1 MLDMTFGEYF
11 ENPHEAR
18 VARDAL
24 ERYSGS
30 APEEFGDYIL
40 LTNFSGYV
48 KEFSEISGQPIKEGG
63 VMLSCHWPEKNISI
77 LDFKVGSPA
86 AALAIDLLAFTD
98 PKACLMLGMC
108 GGLRRKYTI
117 GDYLL
122 PVAAIR
128 GEGTSD
134 FYFPPE
140 VPALS
145 NFVIQKALS
154 EMLDGKD
161 RVYHIG
167 IVHSTNIRFWEF
179 NEEFRN
185 KLISNKVQGIEME
198 CATLFSAGYK
208 RHVYCGALLLV
219 SDLPLNK
226 DGIKTKEISE
236 KIEPM
241 RRSHVLDGIEAME
254 YLQSEGIQQKD

>member
-1 MLDMTFGEYF
+1 MELDPEYMAD
-11 ENPHEAR
+11 PLEAK

-30 APEEFGDYIL
+30 APEEFGEYVL
-40 LTNFSGYV
+40 LTNFSNYV
-48 KEFSEISGQPIKEGG
+48 KEFSEISGQPVREGG

-98 PKACLMLGMC
+98 IKGCLMLGMC
-108 GGLRRKYTI
+108 GGLRRKYNI

-140 VPALS
+140 VPALT
-145 NFVIQKALS
+145 NFVIQRALS
-154 EMLDGKD
+154 EILDREK

-179 NEEFRN
+179 NDEFRR
-185 KLISNKVQGIEME
+185 KLIENKVQGIEME

-208 RHVYCGALLLV
+208 RHVYVGALLLI
-219 SDLPLNK
+219 SDLPLKK
-226 DGIKTKEISE
+226 DGIKTKEISA
-236 KIEPM
+236 KIKPLT
-241 RRSHVLDGIEAME
+241 RSHVLDGIAVME
-254 YLQSEGIQQKD
+254 YLQSENIHQKD

>member
-1 MLDMTFGEYF
+1 MNKTYEED
-11 ENPHEAR
+11 PHEAK

-30 APEEFGDYIL
+30 SPDEFCDFVL
-40 LTNFSGYV
+40 LTNFSNYV
-48 KEFSEISGQPIKEGG
+48 IEFSKISGQPLKQGG
-63 VMLSCHWPEKNISI
+63 VMLCCHWPEKNMSI

-86 AALAIDLLAFTD
+86 AALVIDLLSFTK
-98 PKACLMLGMC
+98 PRACLMLGMC
-108 GGLRRKYTI
+108 GGLRRKYKI

-145 NFVIQKALS
+145 NFIIQKALS
-154 EMLDGKD
+154 DILDRKK
-161 RVYHIG
+161 RTYHIG

-179 NEEFRN
+179 SDEFRQT
-185 KLISNKVQGIEME
+185 LICNRVQGIEME

-208 RHVYCGALLLV
+208 RHVYVGALLLI

-236 KIEPM
+236 KIKPM
-241 RRSHVLDGIEAME
+241 TRSHVLDGIEAMK
-254 YLQSEGIQQKD
+254 YLQSEDIHQKD

>member
-1 MLDMTFGEYF
+1 MSKLDNEYVPD
-11 ENPHEAR
+11 PHEAK
-18 VARDAL
+18 VAKDAL

-30 APEEFGDYIL
+30 KPDEFCDFIL
-40 LTNFSGYV
+40 LTNFSNYV
-48 KEFSEISGQPIKEGG
+48 KEFSDISGQPIHEGG
-63 VMLSCHWPEKNISI
+63 VMLSCHWPEKNVSI

-86 AALAIDLLAFTD
+86 AALAIDLLSFTR
-98 PKACLMLGMC
+98 PRALLMLGMC
-108 GGLRRKYTI
+108 GGLRRKYQI

-134 FYFPPE
+134 FYFPSE

-154 EMLDGKD
+154 ETLDEKG
-161 RVYHIG
+161 RAYHIG

-179 NEEFRN
+179 NDEFRTS
-185 KLISNKVQGIEME
+185 LINNKVQGIEME

-208 RHVYCGALLLV
+208 RHVYVGALLLI

-226 DGIKTKEISE
+226 DGIKTKEISA
-236 KIEPM
+236 KIKPM
-241 RRSHVLDGIEAME
+241 TKSHVLDGIDVMG
-254 YLQSEGIQQKD
+254 YLRDRDIHQKD